1 MKIVTI
7 LGSPRKRGNTAAVLQ
22 AFEALVAPQHEI
34 DRINITDYHVAGC
47 LGCDHCFNVLAE
59 PGCAQ
64 RDDAVQLLERILA
77 ADLVVYAAPVYC
89 WAFPAQLKALL
100 DRHYCLVKWQDG
112 EVAAALTLAPALR
125 SGASAGVAGKRA
137 ALLVTCGGD
146 AEDNADL
153 IQTMFEREIAY
164 VRGVVAGKYVVANC
178 TTPAELAGRAAEMGR
193 RMARELIGG

>member
-1 MKIVTI
+1 
-7 LGSPRKRGNTAAVLQ
+7 
-22 AFEALVAPQHEI
+22 
-34 DRINITDYHVAGC
+34 
-47 LGCDHCFNVLAE
+47 VLAA

-64 RDDAVQLLERILA
+64 RDDAVVLLERILA
-77 ADLVVYAAPVYC
+77 ADLVVYAAPAYC

-112 EVAAALTLAPALR
+112 EVAAALM
-125 SGASAGVAGKRA
+125 AGKRA

-193 RMARELIGG
+193 RMARELIDG